1 MFRIFY
7 TTQMSSNARQLQTR
21 FAKMRSKSGRF
32 SKIIAAVM
40 TAALVMV
47 MATAT
52 VVIAVVDTDT
62 SQDWSYEI
70 YNGDKL
76 VPVKHSPMIYGSEY
90 YVPLRETL
98 NGFGITDITY
108 ADGVATVT
116 VPEDEVLA
124 PLPVGTENRY
134 YRQFNIDVNY
144 KYPAVIFGGE
154 ESMVLRGAPF
164 IIDGTMYVSVEC
176 IEELMRYY
184 ASLENFSLNVIK
196 PTEPEHYY
204 EKGEEV
210 VIGTAAEQDEY
221 TKNNPQSIVKR
232 IITDD
237 EGKVIVVVPV
247 ENQAQEVTEA
257 IYSNVPARGINGY
270 YGLFEGAAS
279 IETPNGKKI
288 NLTELYLIYSRM
300 EFPEEYYLGDTIA
313 YIAITDFVTM
323 PRSEFNEGMR
333 SIITNTYDAHK

>member
-7 TTQMSSNARQLQTR
+7 TTHMSSNARQLQAR
-21 FAKMRSKSGRF
+21 FTKMRSKSGRV
-32 SKIIAAVM
+32 SKIMAAVI
-40 TAALVMV
+40 AIAIIMV

-76 VPVKHSPMIYGSEY
+76 VPVKHSPMAYGSEY

-98 NGFGITDITY
+98 NGFGITDIAY
-108 ADGVATVT
+108 ADGVATIT
-116 VPEDEVLA
+116 VPENEILA
-124 PLPVGTENRY
+124 PFPVGAENRY

-154 ESMVLRGAPF
+154 EAVVLRGAPF

-176 IEELMRYY
+176 IEELMRCY
-184 ASLENFSLNVIK
+184 ASLENFSLNVVK
-196 PTEPEHYY
+196 PTEPEYYY

-210 VIGTAAEQDEY
+210 VIGTAAEQDKY
-221 TKNNPQSIVKR
+221 TKNNPQSVVKR

-247 ENQAQEVTEA
+247 ENQTQEVTEA

-270 YGLFEGAAS
+270 YGLFEGASS

-288 NLTELYLIYSRM
+288 NLAELYLIYSRM
-300 EFPEEYYLGDTIA
+300 EFPEEYYLNDITA
-313 YIAITDFVTM
+313 YIAMTDFVTL
-323 PRSEFNEGMR
+323 P
-333 SIITNTYDAHK
+333 NTAS